1 MAGPLRHGL
10 VRLPLVRTRRR
21 QRNRSAPAA
30 TSALLASRFRLAAPG
45 VASRARTTSARPRV
59 RRPLRRGGD
68 GYYLGDRR
76 GAAAHART
84 AQAAGVALNTPPPR
98 WRLGQPTPHQSL
110 PVPPPLRTSARRHR
124 AGVPGAD
131 AAPTPPTG
139 GRVGAGPRESG
150 RVRGEYGSRR
160 GESGSRGGESGRVRG
175 KSGTNAARCRV
186 AWFKNRRAALQNDCR
201 RGAGPRADFKSSGAA
216 RGSLPHAQALRR
228 PQPATALR
236 ADVRADRLR
245 ICSDLYNL
253 LNFLLIFITAYR
265 IPKPRE
271 RCESIL
277 SRIRRR

>member
-84 AQAAGVALNTPPPR
+84 AQAAGVALKLL
-98 WRLGQPTPHQSL
+98 RLGGDWVNRHRIKACQYLHPSA
-110 PVPPPLRTSARRHR
+110 PLRGAIVRVCR
-124 AGVPGAD
+124 A
-131 AAPTPPTG
+131 
-139 GRVGAGPRESG
+139 
-150 RVRGEYGSRR
+150 
-160 GESGSRGGESGRVRG
+160 
-175 KSGTNAARCRV
+175 
-186 AWFKNRRAALQNDCR
+186 Q
-201 RGAGPRADFKSSGAA
+201 DFKSSGAA

-236 ADVRADRLR
+236 ADVRADRPAAHL
-245 ICSDLYNL
+245 
-253 LNFLLIFITAYR
+253 
-265 IPKPRE
+265 
-271 RCESIL
+271 
-277 SRIRRR
+277 